1 MTTRRRVP
9 LRSTCAQPHSCPR
22 PVRMKVLAHVPF
34 FAGLSDEDLDTIDR
48 RMVSLSWAEGDP
60 LYFAGDQA
68 RHLFVLAEGRVKI
81 THHTPTGGEVI
92 TDLLMPGDLF
102 GTLSTLGQATYPEN
116 AVALTTT
123 CALRIDAATFRTV
136 LTEHPQ
142 VALRVLDDVA
152 ARFEST
158 RTGLGRT
165 VTGSVR
171 VRVAAT
177 LLGLADKVGQDRAR
191 GGTLL
196 QLPLSRSD
204 LAAMT
209 ASTPES
215 VSRVMSRLRKDGIV
229 DSGRRWTTILDR
241 ARLEAIARGETTSG
255 SD

>member
-1 MTTRRRVP
+1 MATRRRIP
-9 LRSTCAQPHSCPR
+9 LRSTCAQPHGCPR
-22 PVRMKVLAHVPF
+22 PVRMKVLAHVRF
-34 FAGLSDEDLDTIDR
+34 FAGLSEDELDRIDQ

-60 LYFAGDQA
+60 LYFAGDPA
-68 RHLFVLAEGRVKI
+68 SHLFVLAEGRVKT

-92 TDLLMPGDLF
+92 TDLLVQGELF
-102 GTLSTLGQATYPEN
+102 GTLSSLGQPAYPEN

-123 CALRIDAATFRTV
+123 CALRIDAAAFRAV
-136 LTEHPQ
+136 LAEHPR

-152 ARFEST
+152 ARLEST
-158 RTGLGRT
+158 RTELGRT
-165 VTGSVR
+165 VIGSVP

-177 LLGLADKVGQDRAR
+177 LLRLADKLGQDRVR

-215 VSRVMSRLRKDGIV
+215 VSRVMSRLRKDGII

-241 ARLEAIARGETTSG
+241 PRLAEIAQGG
-255 SD
+255 